1 MLLDKWGIKVSHC
14 DCVTVNFSFYG
25 VSICLTYWGAPMLGA
40 YIFIIMLLL
49 LNISSPWIDPLI
61 MMSCPSLSL
70 ITDFILK
77 SILSDVSIA
86 TPAILTSICV
96 ENGTGRIGL
105 PDFILFYKTTVIK
118 TVWYWH
124 ENRNVD
130 QWNRRD
136 ISEINTHIYSQLI
149 YNKGSKNIQ
158 WRKDSLFNKWYWE
171 NWIATCKRRKLEHS
185 LT

>member
-1 MLLDKWGIKVSHC
+1 
-14 DCVTVNFSFYG
+14 
-25 VSICLTYWGAPMLGA
+25 MLGA

-49 LNISSPWIDPLI
+49 LNLSSPWIDPLI

-118 TVWYWH
+118 TVWY
-124 ENRNVD
+124 
-130 QWNRRD
+130 
-136 ISEINTHIYSQLI
+136 
-149 YNKGSKNIQ
+149 
-158 WRKDSLFNKWYWE
+158 
-171 NWIATCKRRKLEHS
+171 
-185 LT
+185 